1 MSGQMSLFPSQDLP
15 EEKDSD
21 REIDLN
27 ALDEMFAAS
36 RRYRSSLEYM
46 ELLRFISRFPNYSTF
61 NCMLLH
67 IQDPSIS
74 YVATAGKWRKQF
86 KRRLK
91 PDARPLVILAP
102 MSPVRFVF
110 DLKDTEGEPVPPSLL
125 RPFDTTE
132 RIQKD
137 IFDRTLHNCE
147 VHGIAVR
154 DVDLGHTDAGGAIP
168 LTYNVQKQFKHLD
181 LKSQM
186 KYLVLLEESHTLEEK
201 YASIAYE
208 LGHIFCGH
216 LGIDDKA
223 WWQDRRGTDQTL
235 AEIEAESVAF
245 LVCRRKGLLQNADKY
260 LANYGRH
267 DKEMPVFGL
276 NAVLSSIHYIEEMG
290 KSRWKRPKKKSR
302 YLGEKSP

>member
-15 EEKDSD
+15 KEDSAREK
-21 REIDLN
+21 DLN

-61 NCMLLH
+61 NCFLLH
-67 IQDPSIS
+67 VQDPSIS
-74 YVATAGKWRKQF
+74 YVATAGKWRKHF
-86 KRRLK
+86 KRHLK
-91 PDARPLVILAP
+91 PNARPLVILAP

-110 DLKDTEGEPVPPSLL
+110 DLKDTEGEHIPPAQL
-125 RPFDTTE
+125 RPFDAME

-137 IFDRTLHNCE
+137 IYDKTLHNCE

-154 DVDLGHTDAGGAIP
+154 TVDLAHTDAGGAIP

-181 LKSQM
+181 LKPQM
-186 KYLVLLEESHTLEEK
+186 KYLVLLEESHTREKK
-201 YASIAYE
+201 YASLAYE
-208 LGHIFCGH
+208 LGHIFGGH

-223 WWQDRRGTDQTL
+223 WWQDRRGTHQAL

-245 LVCRRKGLLQNADKY
+245 LVCRRKGLLKTAEKY
-260 LANYGRH
+260 LTAYVQQ